1 MSATTLELIAF
12 VQWQALQPRETNRGK
27 VKQVITGIPGPMF
40 WKRYKANGGRAMLRE
55 LNATIGN
62 LGKGSWEVVVWLN
75 RHNEHLTERL
85 GFKLPEAN
93 DADTSIPAGESP
105 F

>member
-1 MSATTLELIAF
+1 MSQTTLEILGFI
-12 VQWQALQPRETNRGK
+12 QWQAMQPRETNRGK

-40 WKRYKANGGRAMLRE
+40 WKRYKGNNGRAILRE

-75 RHNEHLTERL
+75 RHNEHLAEKL
-85 GFKLPEAN
+85 GFAKPEAI
-93 DADTSIPAGESP
+93 AVDTSIPAGESP